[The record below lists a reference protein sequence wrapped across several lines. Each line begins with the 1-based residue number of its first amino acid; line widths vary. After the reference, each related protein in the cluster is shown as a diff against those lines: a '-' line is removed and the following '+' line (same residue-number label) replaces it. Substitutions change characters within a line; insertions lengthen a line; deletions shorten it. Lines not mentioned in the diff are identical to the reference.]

1 MSPLGRSLRL
11 GNTEPGYAAMAEIT
25 LHRLG
30 HFTQQSLSFYRESIY
45 PVAVDHRMAFTD
57 IDLRWPVWFPYSLG
71 PLNIAQ

>member
-1 MSPLGRSLRL
+1 
-11 GNTEPGYAAMAEIT
+11 MAEIT